1 MRSLIL
7 LLAACSIS
15 AGTNEKEV
23 DLLSKLSS
31 SDVALRAEAARS
43 LHPERIGD
51 LDPDLAIRAV
61 LVAVQDSDPYIRR
74 AALGGLGLVTAALI
88 PGNPNPKAA
97 AFAEAI
103 EASRELRPMLERIIA
118 EDPDID
124 IAVGAS
130 LPFMTLY
137 GSDPAAE
144 KLLLDRADR
153 EPDANNRT
161 SLMSNLEPIDGEETA
176 DRLNRYLDKAPV
188 VVQLKAAHLLLSG
201 QRLRADQLADV
212 LHIIE
217 SPEAFADPKLVGA
230 LPRLGVPPENYVP
243 RLLAMQSRLE
253 EELQKPRDE
262 RTLAIYNDA
271 YWRQTLDEAIAVAR
285 LNTKPEQP

>member
-31 SDVALRAEAARS
+31 SDVAVRAEAARS
-43 LHPERIGD
+43 LHAERIGD

-88 PGNPNPKAA
+88 PGNPNPKVA

-161 SLMSNLEPIDGEETA
+161 TLMSNLEPIDGEETA
-176 DRLNRYLDKAPV
+176 DRLNRYLDDAPV

-201 QRLRADQLADV
+201 QRLR
-212 LHIIE
+212 
-217 SPEAFADPKLVGA
+217 FADPKLVRA
-230 LPRLGVPPENYVP
+230 LPRLGVPPENYLP
-243 RLLAMQSRLE
+243 RLLAVQSRLE
-253 EELQKPRDE
+253 EELQNPRDE

-271 YWRQTLDEAIAVAR
+271 YWRQPLDEAIAVAR

>member
-31 SDVALRAEAARS
+31 SDVAVRAEAARS
-43 LHPERIGD
+43 LHAERIGD

-88 PGNPNPKAA
+88 PGNPNPKVA

-161 SLMSNLEPIDGEETA
+161 TLMSNLEPIDGEETA
-176 DRLNRYLDKAPV
+176 DRLNRYLDDAPV

-201 QRLRADQLADV
+201 QRLRAGQLADV
-212 LHIIE
+212 LRIIE
-217 SPEAFADPKLVGA
+217 SPEAFADPKLVRA
-230 LPRLGVPPENYVP
+230 LPRLGVPPENYLP
-243 RLLAMQSRLE
+243 RLLAVQSRLE
-253 EELQKPRDE
+253 EELQNPRDE

-271 YWRQTLDEAIAVAR
+271 YWRQPLDEAIAVAR